1 MALDYLPSP
10 SWAVIYGETP
20 SADRWSELGENDDAL
35 ATGAGID
42 DLAILTRHLAD
53 INVTTRKMKPTYGYT
68 AGSTGGARQSIGTG
82 YTAVS
87 GASRSYTSGPT
98 AEILLI
104 FGTCIANPTNAG
116 SQFLI
121 GVNGSPVG
129 KSDYDDV
136 AGAFKGRIGLALY
149 EIAAN
154 TTVTIALMGKAA
166 SGTVSVANAAADIAN
181 NYSPQIGILAFGR

>member
-136 AGAFKGRIGLALY
+136 TGAFKGRIGLALY

-154 TTVTIALMGKAA
+154 TTVTIALMGKAS